1 MKKSLLALLFA
12 LALIFTACGNSAPKK
27 DDSKE
32 AQSAAQESSVS
43 QEASSGA
50 EQQTIKIGVS
60 PVPHAEIVEAVK
72 DNLAKRG
79 INLEI
84 VTFDDYV
91 IPNQALAS
99 GEIDANFFQHVPYLD
114 AFKKENN
121 LKLVSIGAVHL
132 EPLAAYSVKYKSLEE
147 LPEGA
152 KVLIPNDVS
161 NGARALLLLAKHNL
175 IKLDDP
181 TNINVTEANITE
193 NPKKLNFVPMEAAAI
208 ARTYKDADLAL
219 INSNFALAENLN
231 PVKDNLVI
239 EDKDSPYANIVAVRE
254 GEENEEKF
262 KILMEEL
269 QSETVKKFIND
280 KYQGAIVPAF

>member
-32 AQSAAQESSVS
+32 AQSAAPESSVS

-91 IPNQALAS
+91 IPNKALAS
-99 GEIDANFFQHVPYLD
+99 GEIDANFFQHLPYLD

-132 EPLAAYSVKYKSLEE
+132 EPLAAYSTKYKSLEE

-193 NPKKLNFVPMEAAAI
+193 NPKKLTFVPMEAAAL
-208 ARTYKDADLAL
+208 ARTYQDADLAL